1 MRVCQ
6 FRHFGVARLPNG
18 AARLLR
24 PNSTDV
30 NGSLQRVGNRWSVV
44 GNRYLQRIVKFT
56 VVERVSDPDLAV
68 TITV

>member
-1 MRVCQ
+1 
-6 FRHFGVARLPNG
+6 VARLPNG

-30 NGSLQRVGNRWSVV
+30 NGSLQTGWKPVV